1 MGTLCADF
9 YTQVSVLYLYT
20 DVKPARLV
28 LNVFATDTNSA
39 EILYLQRAI
48 FFLLTNK
55 YLFLLYLVYMFTG
68 HQFIGH
74 QLISVCWQYLRGLW
88 F

>member
-39 EILYLQRAI
+39 EIL
-48 FFLLTNK
+48 
-55 YLFLLYLVYMFTG
+55 FTG
-68 HQFIGH
+68 QYFFIDK
-74 QLISVCWQYLRGLW
+74 
-88 F
+88 

>member
-39 EILYLQRAI
+39 EILFTGQY
-48 FFLLTNK
+48 FLLTNK
-55 YLFLLYLVYMFTG
+55 NLFLLYLVYMFTG

-74 QLISVCWQYLRGLW
+74 QLISVCWRYLRGLW

>member
-39 EILYLQRAI
+39 EILFTGQY
-48 FFLLTNK
+48 FLLTNK
-55 YLFLLYLVYMFTG
+55 YLFCYIW
-68 HQFIGH
+68 FICL
-74 QLISVCWQYLRGLW
+74 QVISS
-88 F
+88 